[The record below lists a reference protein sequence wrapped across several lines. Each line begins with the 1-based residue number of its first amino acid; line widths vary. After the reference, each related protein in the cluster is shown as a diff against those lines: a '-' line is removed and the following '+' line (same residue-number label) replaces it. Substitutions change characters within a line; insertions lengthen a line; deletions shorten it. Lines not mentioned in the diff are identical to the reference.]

1 MSGEERAQALADL
14 PPVRREKIEK
24 GLEELDRLTS
34 EQRDRWF
41 ARYRNFIQ
49 RPPKE
54 QEEFRKVVKDLAT
67 LPPARSKAVLEELDT
82 YRHMPMW
89 ARDARMHS
97 ADFKIKFSAEE
108 RQILQDAALLLHE
121 PAAK

>member
-1 MSGEERAQALADL
+1 MSGEERAQALSDL
-14 PPVRREKIEK
+14 PAGPRERIEK
-24 GLEELDRLTS
+24 GLEQLDRLTP

-41 ARYRNFIQ
+41 ARYDNFLR

-54 QEEFRKVVKDLAT
+54 QEAFRKVVKDLSA
-67 LPPARSKAVLEELDT
+67 LPPARSNAVREELDT

-97 ADFKIKFSAEE
+97 ADFKNKFSAEE

-121 PAAK
+121 PDVK